1 MLRYI
6 EYFDKGVKAFPNRA
20 LVIDGD
26 VQFTFRDMS
35 ELTHR
40 IACGLM
46 NEAIGKDEPVA
57 TIAPNSALGYACQ
70 WGIIRAGMPW
80 LPVNIRNGL
89 EENIAALNKLRA
101 TFLMFDSSVES
112 DVKRLLAE
120 VPSLRRAVCID
131 KKLEGFASLA
141 DWMPQASELNMDYH
155 ETDLDDIVSI
165 PMTSGSTGKPKGVML
180 TNASFSNGVANFHSL
195 MHYDVLPVTLAVAPM
210 THGAGYFAGTLIPQG
225 GTIVMLR
232 DANVENILSAIP
244 KYGVTTLFLPP
255 TLLYN
260 MLAHP
265 RVREFDYSSMRY
277 IIMGAAPLSEA
288 KLREAIDIFGHV
300 FCNNYSQTEAPVT
313 VTYLLPEQ
321 IREALKS
328 PETEKRLHSVGTE
341 APFSKFAIMDDDGN
355 LLGPN
360 EPGEIVV
367 RSQAVMKGYFED
379 PEQTAATFAFGW
391 HHTGD
396 IGLTDEDGYLYLV
409 DRKKDMIISGGF
421 NVYPG
426 EVEQVIWEYPGVLDC
441 AVVGAPDDKW
451 GEKVIAIVQPKA
463 GENVD
468 ADALHKHLRDR
479 LGGVKAP
486 KEIILRDELPRSAN
500 GKVLKREIRD
510 SFWAG
515 HSRRI

>member
-6 EYFDKGVKAFPNRA
+6 EYFDKGVKAFPDR
-20 LVIDGD
+20 LMVIDGD
-26 VQFTFRDMS
+26 VQFTFREMGQ
-35 ELTHR
+35 LTHR
-40 IACGLM
+40 IADGLIS
-46 NEAIGKDEPVA
+46 EGIGKDEPVA

-80 LPVNIRNGL
+80 LPVNIRNGVD
-89 EENIAALNKLRA
+89 ENIAALNKLRA
-101 TFLMFDSSVES
+101 KLLLFDSSMEGEV
-112 DVKRLLAE
+112 RRMLAE
-120 VPSLRRAVCID
+120 VPTLKTAVCID
-131 KKLEGFASLA
+131 TAIAGFQNLT
-141 DWMPQASELNMDYH
+141 DWMPAYGELNVTYH
-155 ETDLDDIVSI
+155 ETNLDDVVSI
-165 PMTSGSTGKPKGVML
+165 PMTSGTSGKPKGVML

-195 MHYDVLPVTLAVAPM
+195 MHYDSPPVTLAVAPL

-225 GTIVMLR
+225 GTIVMQR
-232 DANVENILSAIP
+232 DANVEKILTAIS
-244 KYGVTTLFLPP
+244 KYKVTTLFLPP

-265 RVREFDYSSMRY
+265 RVREYDYSSIRY

-288 KLREAIDIFGHV
+288 KLREAIEVFGHV

-313 VTYLLPEQ
+313 VAYLLPEQ
-321 IREALKS
+321 IREALKN

-379 PEQTAATFAFGW
+379 PEQTAATFAYGW

-396 IGLTDEDGYLYLV
+396 IGQVDEDGYLYLV
-409 DRKKDMIISGGF
+409 DRKKDMIITGGF

-426 EVEQVIWEYPGVLDC
+426 EVEQAIWQYPGVLDC

-451 GEKVIAIVQPKA
+451 GERVVAIVQAKE
-463 GENVD
+463 GEQVD
-468 ADALHKHLRDR
+468 PDALQKHLREK

-486 KEIILRDELPRSAN
+486 KDIFVWDQLPRSAN
-500 GKVLKREIRD
+500 GKVLKREIRNT
-510 SFWAG
+510 FWAG
-515 HSRRI
+515 QARRI